1 MKFKKTSPRRLL
13 YLLTIVTIGLLGL
26 LCNNARIKMY
36 SDMDIADQKFL
47 STHLK
52 QDTEA
57 AQYYFYANYRLNTD
71 YIERANTISNIA
83 TFINVC
89 QTQCDLF
96 KGKEILEVCGQLSSE
111 YQFNQYRVYNCSLK
125 VTLENDQPL
134 KCEAID
140 KELFNIF
147 CGKVIASL

>member
-13 YLLTIVTIGLLGL
+13 YLLTIITIGLLGL
-26 LCNNARIKMY
+26 LCNNARLKMY
-36 SDMDIADQKFL
+36 SDMDIANQKFL

-71 YIERANTISNIA
+71 YTERANTISNIA

-96 KGKEILEVCGQLSSE
+96 KGREILEVCGQLSSE

-134 KCEAID
+134 KCKAVD
-140 KELFNIF
+140 RELFNIF